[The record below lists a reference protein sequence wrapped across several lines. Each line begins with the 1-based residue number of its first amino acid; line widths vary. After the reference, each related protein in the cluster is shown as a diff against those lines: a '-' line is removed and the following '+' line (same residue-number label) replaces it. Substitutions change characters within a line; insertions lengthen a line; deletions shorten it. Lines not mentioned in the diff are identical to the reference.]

1 MKKFL
6 AILLITTMTLSMVAC
21 GSANTVAK
29 DDTTADS
36 ADSDSTEPEET
47 EEVEIEEVEQEETK
61 EAVKSD
67 GYEKFS
73 QIEMGMTEDQVNAI
87 LGEPSN
93 IDKAYYYYNITVNG
107 NEMEIQVWINTVSG
121 LVTYKQGDFYSG
133 DYRPEFA
140 DSATDFST
148 VNGLDD
154 GTIATYDDCVSE
166 FKTSGYVITEKEEG
180 EKTYLWVDGTDG
192 YLTVSFDA
200 DGNVKS
206 YSGYC

>member
-6 AILLITTMTLSMVAC
+6 VTLLITAMTLSLVAC
-21 GSANTVAK
+21 GSK
-29 DDTTADS
+29 DTATNNDTTAES
-36 ADSDSTEPEET
+36 IEADVDNTDAEEADT
-47 EEVEIEEVEQEETK
+47 EEEVTQEESK

-87 LGEPSN
+87 LGEPAN

-107 NEMEIQVWINTVSG
+107 NEMEVQVWINTGTG

-133 DYRPEFA
+133 DYRAEFA
-140 DSATDFST
+140 DIATDFST

-154 GTIATYDDCVSE
+154 GTIASYDDCVSE

-180 EKTYLWVDGTDG
+180 EKSYLWVDGTDG